1 MHMNFESKNV
11 THWVIFIFV
20 TLSTFGVVYQ
30 AIASTNKEIEKISSD
45 IIAMNQVANTNLAI
59 SSKNN
64 NTVTTNN
71 ITSTNKPMEEKQIT
85 KATFKTNYG
94 DIEVT
99 FRKETPVTV
108 ANFTKLA
115 KQGFYDGTRFHRV
128 IKNFMIQGG
137 DPKSK
142 DLNLKNEW
150 GTGGPGYV
158 FKDEV
163 FQSDEMN
170 QGVLAMA
177 NAGPGTNGSQF
188 FIVTAPQGTDWL
200 VGKHTIF
207 GTVTRGLDV
216 ALAIENVATV
226 PGDRPVK
233 DVIVEKVILQ

>member
-1 MHMNFESKNV
+1 MNFESKNV

-45 IIAMNQVANTNLAI
+45 IIAMNQAANTNLAI

-71 ITSTNKPMEEKQIT
+71 ITSKNKPMEEKQIT

-163 FQSDEMN
+163 FQNDEMN

-207 GTVTRGLDV
+207 GKVTRGLDV